1 MDIHMTFEIKTMKN
15 LKKFQNKTNSL
26 NKLLQFLKISIF
38 THLELM
44 IN

>member
-1 MDIHMTFEIKTMKN
+1 MYIHLKFEIKTMKN

>member
-1 MDIHMTFEIKTMKN
+1 MYIHMIFEIKTMKN

>member
-1 MDIHMTFEIKTMKN
+1 MDIHMTFEIETMKN
-15 LKKFQNKTNSL
+15 LKKCQNKTNSF